1 MSEFVNFLKTEF
13 YDFLP
18 QLRQSFQERRNTD
31 IENACFDERNN
42 NIALAVIAMLD
53 AGLNDEI
60 VIEKLQKYWDL
71 RRSETAPFLKWG
83 HKQLKLQK
91 KN

>member
-18 QLRQSFQERRNTD
+18 QLRQSFQERRNAD

-60 VIEKLQKYWDL
+60 VIEKLQKY
-71 RRSETAPFLKWG
+71 
-83 HKQLKLQK
+83 
-91 KN
+91 